1 MRNDFMAIS
10 HRCGQGV
17 TVTVV
22 LEAVQLL
29 DSSVSTTVF
38 GASAQASRKYVLSG
52 VAAGMVTV
60 TVPEWLAPAARAG
73 TPRFPVRSVSPALF
87 TASSER

>member
-1 MRNDFMAIS
+1 M
-10 HRCGQGV
+10 
-17 TVTVV
+17 TVV

-29 DSSVSTTVF
+29 VSLVSTTVF
-38 GASAQASRKYVLSG
+38 GPSAQASRKYAVSG

-60 TVPEWLAPAARAG
+60 TVPEWLPPAARAG
-73 TPRFPVRSVSPALF
+73 TPRLPVRSGSPALF